1 MLPCRL
7 FECAWCGADCSKVP
21 IWSCLNLQ
29 LDVADLDVACALFG
43 MTAPVAAVV
52 TSVQHL
58 NQGEPT
64 VQSS

>member
-1 MLPCRL
+1 MVLLEP
-7 FECAWCGADCSKVP
+7 
-21 IWSCLNLQ
+21 Q
-29 LDVADLDVACALFG
+29 LDVADLGVACALFG

-64 VQSS
+64 VQSMLRS